1 MNYEKNYYDYIA
13 YAKTLSRQTGDGE
26 YYEAHHILPYSL
38 GGDNSK
44 ENIVLLTAR
53 EHYLAHYLL
62 VKITKGSDRKKMIW
76 AFHRMQYSDASR
88 EEKRVTNSRL
98 YELVR
103 KNYIKDF
110 IDDDFRKIK
119 SEQSKDRVWINN
131 GKECKFIKNPEEYLS
146 QGWKKGRLKFICKNH
161 RGKGKGQRKKTE
173 KRYWMYK
180 EGEQKDIMVTLKEIP
195 IFESK
200 GWKRGR
206 LKMIIS
212 SKPGENAK
220 GRIRIIKGN
229 LEKSILP
236 EELENYLN
244 DGWVKGRRAVSK
256 ETKEK
261 MHQSRL
267 NPNSNFQKRFEK
279 IRNGEIEMYHPK
291 NVTLFKD
298 GQYLTLDTN
307 KNSIEPYLSDGW
319 IKKGK
324 PKSEE
329 FKAKMRIKMA
339 GNKNGSKKD
348 HKGGMSD
355 D

>member
-1 MNYEKNYYDYIA
+1 MDYRKNYYDYIA
-13 YAKTLSRQTGDGE
+13 YVKTLNRKKEDGE
-26 YYEAHHILPYSL
+26 YYEEHHILPYSL

-44 ENIVLLTAR
+44 ENLVLLTAR

-62 VKITKGSDRKKMIW
+62 VKITTGQDRKKMIW

-88 EEKRVTNSRL
+88 KGKRITNSRL

-103 KNYIKDF
+103 KNYIKDIF
-110 IDDDFRKIK
+110 DDEWHQKHSEAIK
-119 SEQSKDRVWINN
+119 GRFWINN
-131 GKECKFIKNPEEYLS
+131 GKENKFIKNPEEYLS
-146 QGWKKGRLKFICKNH
+146 QGWKKGRLKFIHK
-161 RGKGKGQRKKTE
+161 KQRRKEERKRKQRET
-173 KRYWMYK
+173 RYWMYK

-195 IFESK
+195 VFESN

-206 LKMIIS
+206 LKIAIS
-212 SKPGENAK
+212 SKPGENSK
-220 GRIRIIKGN
+220 GRIRITKGN

-244 DGWVKGRRAVSK
+244 DGWVKGRRVVSE

-307 KNSIEPYLSDGW
+307 KNNIEPYLSDGW
-319 IKKGK
+319 VKKGK

-329 FKAKMRIKMA
+329 FKAKMRIKMI

>member
-13 YAKTLSRQTGDGE
+13 YAKTLSRQKGDGE

-88 EEKRVTNSRL
+88 KEKRVTNSRL

-110 IDDDFRKIK
+110 IDEDFRKIK

-131 GKECKFIKNPEEYLS
+131 GKENKFIKNPEEYLS

-180 EGEQKDIMVTLKEIP
+180 EGEQKDKMVTLKEIP

-200 GWKRGR
+200 GW
-206 LKMIIS
+206 
-212 SKPGENAK
+212 
-220 GRIRIIKGN
+220 
-229 LEKSILP
+229 
-236 EELENYLN
+236 
-244 DGWVKGRRAVSK
+244 
-256 ETKEK
+256 
-261 MHQSRL
+261 
-267 NPNSNFQKRFEK
+267 

-291 NVTLFKD
+291 TITLFKD

-307 KNSIEPYLSDGW
+307 KNNIEPYLSDGW

-329 FKAKMRIKMA
+329 FKAKMRIIMA
-339 GNKNGSKKD
+339 GNKNDSKKD
-348 HKGGMSD
+348 HKGGVSD